1 MSISDFIQGFIIGS
15 SLIIAIGPQ
24 NLYVINQGLKKNF
37 IFIVVLI
44 CSLSDSLLIVCGIY
58 LSNNILSLNPS
69 IITIMKL
76 IGGIWLILYGI
87 NKIKNSRNHVI
98 NNKEFNEASF
108 IKVAMT
114 TLAITYANPHV
125 YLDTVILLGS
135 ISINFDSKLYFGLGA
150 IFASFVFFFSL
161 GYFSNFLSQY
171 IKSQKV
177 WFYIDNVMGI
187 LMLSYGLFFVPLSL
201 LFLSSS
207 LFFIVF

>member
-15 SLIIAIGPQ
+15 TLILAIGPQ

-37 IFIVVLI
+37 VFIVVLI
-44 CSLSDSLLIVCGIY
+44 CSFSDSLLIVCGIY
-58 LSNNILSLNPS
+58 LSNNILSLNTS

-87 NKIKNSRNHVI
+87 NKIKNSRQHKIKSN
-98 NNKEFNEASF
+98 EFNEASF
-108 IKVAMT
+108 TKVVFT

-150 IFASFVFFFSL
+150 ICASFVFFFSI

-171 IKSQKV
+171 IKSPKV
-177 WFYIDNVMGI
+177 WFYIDNMMGF
-187 LMLSYGLFFVPLSL
+187 LMLFYGLFFV
-201 LFLSSS
+201 FMN
-207 LFFIVF
+207 

>member
-37 IFIVVLI
+37 VFIVVLI

-58 LSNNILSLNPS
+58 LSNNIISLNTS

-87 NKIKNSRNHVI
+87 SKFKNSRQHEIKSSEI
-98 NNKEFNEASF
+98 NAASF
-108 IKVAMT
+108 TKVVLT

-150 IFASFVFFFSL
+150 IFASFIFFFSL

-171 IKSQKV
+171 VKSPKV
-177 WFYIDNVMGI
+177 WFYIDNVMGF
-187 LMLSYGLFFVPLSL
+187 LMLFYGLFFV
-201 LFLSSS
+201 
-207 LFFIVF
+207 FIN

>member
-24 NLYVINQGLKKNF
+24 NLFVINQGLKKNF
-37 IFIVVLI
+37 VFIVVLI

-58 LSNNILSLNPS
+58 LSNNILSLNTS
-69 IITIMKL
+69 LITIMKL

-87 NKIKNSRNHVI
+87 SKIKNSRQHEI
-98 NNKEFNEASF
+98 NSNGFNESSF
-108 IKVAMT
+108 SKVIVT

-135 ISINFDSKLYFGLGA
+135 ISINFDNKLYFGLGA

-177 WFYIDNVMGI
+177 WFYIDNVMGL
-187 LMLSYGLFFVPLSL
+187 LMLFYGLFFV
-201 LFLSSS
+201 
-207 LFFIVF
+207 FIN

>member
-37 IFIVVLI
+37 VFIVVLI

-58 LSNNILSLNPS
+58 LSNNILSLNTS
-69 IITIMKL
+69 IVTIMKL

-87 NKIKNSRNHVI
+87 NKIKNSRQHEIKSSEI
-98 NNKEFNEASF
+98 NAASF
-108 IKVAMT
+108 TKVVLT

-150 IFASFVFFFSL
+150 IFASFIFFFSL

-171 IKSQKV
+171 VKSPKV
-177 WFYIDNVMGI
+177 WFYIDNVMGF
-187 LMLSYGLFFVPLSL
+187 LMLFYGLFFV
-201 LFLSSS
+201 FMN
-207 LFFIVF
+207 

>member
-15 SLIIAIGPQ
+15 TLILAIGPQ

-37 IFIVVLI
+37 VFIVVLI

-58 LSNNILSLNPS
+58 LSNNILSLNNS

-87 NKIKNSRNHVI
+87 NKIKNSRQYEIKSN
-98 NNKEFNEASF
+98 EFNEASF
-108 IKVAMT
+108 TKVVFT

-150 IFASFVFFFSL
+150 ICASFVFFFSL

-171 IKSQKV
+171 IKSPKV
-177 WFYIDNVMGI
+177 WFYIDNMMGF
-187 LMLSYGLFFVPLSL
+187 LMLFYGLFFV
-201 LFLSSS
+201 FMN
-207 LFFIVF
+207 

>member
-1 MSISDFIQGFIIGS
+1 MSISNFIQGFIIGS

-37 IFIVVLI
+37 VFIVVLI

-58 LSNNILSLNPS
+58 LSNNILSLNTS

-87 NKIKNSRNHVI
+87 NKIKNSRQHEIKSSEI
-98 NNKEFNEASF
+98 NAASF
-108 IKVAMT
+108 TKVVLT

-135 ISINFDSKLYFGLGA
+135 ISINFDSKFYFGLGA
-150 IFASFVFFFSL
+150 IFASFIFFFSL

-171 IKSQKV
+171 VKSPKV
-177 WFYIDNVMGI
+177 WFYIDNVMGF
-187 LMLSYGLFFVPLSL
+187 LMLFYGLFFI
-201 LFLSSS
+201 FMN
-207 LFFIVF
+207 

>member
-1 MSISDFIQGFIIGS
+1 MSISNFIQGFIIGS

-37 IFIVVLI
+37 VFIVVLI

-58 LSNNILSLNPS
+58 LSNNILSLNTS

-87 NKIKNSRNHVI
+87 NKIKNSRQHEIKSSEI
-98 NNKEFNEASF
+98 NAASF
-108 IKVAMT
+108 TKVVLT

-135 ISINFDSKLYFGLGA
+135 ISINFDSKFYFGFGA
-150 IFASFVFFFSL
+150 IFASFIFFFSL

-171 IKSQKV
+171 VKSPKV
-177 WFYIDNVMGI
+177 WFYIDNVMGF
-187 LMLSYGLFFVPLSL
+187 LMLFYGLFFV
-201 LFLSSS
+201 FMN
-207 LFFIVF
+207 

>member
-15 SLIIAIGPQ
+15 TLILAIGPQ

-37 IFIVVLI
+37 VLIVVLI

-58 LSNNILSLNPS
+58 LSNNILSLNTS

-87 NKIKNSRNHVI
+87 NKIKNSRQHKIKSNA
-98 NNKEFNEASF
+98 FNEASF
-108 IKVAMT
+108 TKVVLT

-135 ISINFDSKLYFGLGA
+135 ISINFDSKILFGLGA
-150 IFASFVFFFSL
+150 ICASFIFFFSL

-171 IKSQKV
+171 IKSPKV
-177 WFYIDNVMGI
+177 WFYIDNVMGF
-187 LMLSYGLFFVPLSL
+187 LMFFYGLFFV
-201 LFLSSS
+201 FMN
-207 LFFIVF
+207 

>member
-37 IFIVVLI
+37 VFIVVLI

-58 LSNNILSLNPS
+58 LSNNIISLNTA

-87 NKIKNSRNHVI
+87 NKIKNSRQHEI
-98 NNKEFNEASF
+98 KSSEINEASF
-108 IKVAMT
+108 TKVVLT

-150 IFASFVFFFSL
+150 IFASFIFFFSL

-171 IKSQKV
+171 VKSPKV
-177 WFYIDNVMGI
+177 WFYVDNVMGF
-187 LMLSYGLFFVPLSL
+187 LMLFYGLFFV
-201 LFLSSS
+201 FMN
-207 LFFIVF
+207 

>member
-15 SLIIAIGPQ
+15 TLILAIGPQ

-37 IFIVVLI
+37 VLIVVII

-58 LSNNILSLNPS
+58 LSNNILSLNTS

-87 NKIKNSRNHVI
+87 NKIKNSRQHEIKSN
-98 NNKEFNEASF
+98 EFNEASF
-108 IKVAMT
+108 TKVVLT

-135 ISINFDSKLYFGLGA
+135 ISINFDSNIHFGLGA
-150 IFASFVFFFSL
+150 ICASFIFFFSL

-171 IKSQKV
+171 VKSPKA
-177 WFYIDNVMGI
+177 WFYIDNVMGF
-187 LMLSYGLFFVPLSL
+187 LMLFYGLFFV
-201 LFLSSS
+201 FMN
-207 LFFIVF
+207 

>member
-37 IFIVVLI
+37 VFIVILI

-58 LSNNILSLNPS
+58 LSNNILSLNTS

-87 NKIKNSRNHVI
+87 NKIKNSRQHEIKSSEI
-98 NNKEFNEASF
+98 NAASF
-108 IKVAMT
+108 TKVVLT

-135 ISINFDSKLYFGLGA
+135 ISINFDSKFYFGLGA
-150 IFASFVFFFSL
+150 IFASFIFFFSL

-171 IKSQKV
+171 VKSPKV
-177 WFYIDNVMGI
+177 WFYIDNVMGF
-187 LMLSYGLFFVPLSL
+187 LMLFYGLFFV
-201 LFLSSS
+201 FMN
-207 LFFIVF
+207 

>member
-37 IFIVVLI
+37 ILIVVLI

-108 IKVAMT
+108 TKVLMT

-150 IFASFVFFFSL
+150 IFSSFIFFFSL

-177 WFYIDNVMGI
+177 WFYIDNVMGF
-187 LMLSYGLFFVPLSL
+187 LMLFYGLFFV
-201 LFLSSS
+201 FMN
-207 LFFIVF
+207 

>member
-15 SLIIAIGPQ
+15 TLILAIGPQ

-37 IFIVVLI
+37 VLIVVII

-58 LSNNILSLNPS
+58 LSNNILSLNTS

-87 NKIKNSRNHVI
+87 NKIKNSRQHKI
-98 NNKEFNEASF
+98 KSSEINEASF
-108 IKVAMT
+108 TKVVLT

-150 IFASFVFFFSL
+150 IFASFIFFFSL
-161 GYFSNFLSQY
+161 GYFSNFLSRY
-171 IKSQKV
+171 TKSPKV
-177 WFYIDNVMGI
+177 WFYVDNTMGL
-187 LMLSYGLFFVPLSL
+187 LMLFYGLFFI
-201 LFLSSS
+201 FMN
-207 LFFIVF
+207 

>member
-15 SLIIAIGPQ
+15 TLILAIGPQ

-37 IFIVVLI
+37 VFIVVLI

-58 LSNNILSLNPS
+58 LSNNILSLNTS

-87 NKIKNSRNHVI
+87 NKIKNSRQHKIKSNA
-98 NNKEFNEASF
+98 FNEASF
-108 IKVAMT
+108 TKVVLT

-135 ISINFDSKLYFGLGA
+135 ISINFDSKILFGLGA
-150 IFASFVFFFSL
+150 ICASFIFFFSL

-171 IKSQKV
+171 IKSPKV
-177 WFYIDNVMGI
+177 WFYIDNIMGF
-187 LMLSYGLFFVPLSL
+187 LMFFYGLFFV
-201 LFLSSS
+201 FMN
-207 LFFIVF
+207 

>member
-1 MSISDFIQGFIIGS
+1 MSISNFIQGFIIGS

-37 IFIVVLI
+37 VFIVVLI

-58 LSNNILSLNPS
+58 LSNNILSLNTS

-87 NKIKNSRNHVI
+87 NKIKNSRKHEIKSSEI
-98 NNKEFNEASF
+98 NAASF
-108 IKVAMT
+108 TKVVLT

-135 ISINFDSKLYFGLGA
+135 ISINFDNKLYFGLGA

-161 GYFSNFLSQY
+161 GYFSNYLSRY
-171 IKSQKV
+171 IKSPKV
-177 WFYIDNVMGI
+177 WFYIDNIMGF
-187 LMLSYGLFFVPLSL
+187 LMLFYGLFFI
-201 LFLSSS
+201 
-207 LFFIVF
+207 FIN